1 MELDLLLTLIG
12 MGASVV
18 AAAAIARYQIRQL
31 EQQMSELRK
40 AMQANELRLDRNDMT
55 TSMTE
60 QRLNVIA
67 QMNSPENKER
77 QARELEGLRRDVDH
91 LEQTIKKPPY
101 SSLFNFWKTQPLF
114 KTNPTCFTAP
124 CFIPIQ
130 YS

>member
-31 EQQMSELRK
+31 EEQMSELRK

-91 LEQTIKKPPY
+91 IEQRIK
-101 SSLFNFWKTQPLF
+101 SMN
-114 KTNPTCFTAP
+114 
-124 CFIPIQ
+124 
-130 YS
+130 

>member
-31 EQQMSELRK
+31 EEQMGELRK

-67 QMNSPENKER
+67 QMNRPENKER

-91 LEQTIKKPPY
+91 IEQRIK
-101 SSLFNFWKTQPLF
+101 SMN
-114 KTNPTCFTAP
+114 
-124 CFIPIQ
+124 
-130 YS
+130 

>member
-18 AAAAIARYQIRQL
+18 AAAAIARYQIKQL
-31 EQQMSELRK
+31 EQQVSELRK

-55 TSMTE
+55 TGMTE

-91 LEQTIKKPPY
+91 IEQRMQ
-101 SSLFNFWKTQPLF
+101 SMN
-114 KTNPTCFTAP
+114 
-124 CFIPIQ
+124 
-130 YS
+130 

>member
-1 MELDLLLTLIG
+1 M
-12 MGASVV
+12 V

-91 LEQTIKKPPY
+91 IEQRMQ
-101 SSLFNFWKTQPLF
+101 SMN
-114 KTNPTCFTAP
+114 
-124 CFIPIQ
+124 
-130 YS
+130 

>member
-18 AAAAIARYQIRQL
+18 AAAAIARYQIKQL
-31 EQQMSELRK
+31 EQQVSELRK

-55 TSMTE
+55 TGMTE

-91 LEQTIKKPPY
+91 LEQRMQ
-101 SSLFNFWKTQPLF
+101 SMN
-114 KTNPTCFTAP
+114 
-124 CFIPIQ
+124 
-130 YS
+130 

>member
-31 EQQMSELRK
+31 EEQMSELRK

-91 LEQTIKKPPY
+91 IEQRMQ
-101 SSLFNFWKTQPLF
+101 SMN
-114 KTNPTCFTAP
+114 
-124 CFIPIQ
+124 
-130 YS
+130 

>member
-91 LEQTIKKPPY
+91 IEQRIK
-101 SSLFNFWKTQPLF
+101 SMN
-114 KTNPTCFTAP
+114 
-124 CFIPIQ
+124 
-130 YS
+130 

>member
-31 EQQMSELRK
+31 EEQMGELRK

-91 LEQTIKKPPY
+91 IEQRMQ
-101 SSLFNFWKTQPLF
+101 SMN
-114 KTNPTCFTAP
+114 
-124 CFIPIQ
+124 
-130 YS
+130 

>member
-31 EQQMSELRK
+31 EEQMGELRK

-91 LEQTIKKPPY
+91 LEQRMK
-101 SSLFNFWKTQPLF
+101 SMN
-114 KTNPTCFTAP
+114 
-124 CFIPIQ
+124 
-130 YS
+130 

>member
-67 QMNSPENKER
+67 QMNSPENNER

-91 LEQTIKKPPY
+91 IEQRMQ
-101 SSLFNFWKTQPLF
+101 SMN
-114 KTNPTCFTAP
+114 
-124 CFIPIQ
+124 
-130 YS
+130 

>member
-18 AAAAIARYQIRQL
+18 AAAAIARYQIKQL
-31 EQQMSELRK
+31 EQQVSELRK
-40 AMQANELRLDRNDMT
+40 AMQANELRLARNDMT
-55 TSMTE
+55 TGMTE

-91 LEQTIKKPPY
+91 IEQRIK
-101 SSLFNFWKTQPLF
+101 SMN
-114 KTNPTCFTAP
+114 
-124 CFIPIQ
+124 
-130 YS
+130 

>member
-1 MELDLLLTLIG
+1 
-12 MGASVV
+12 
-18 AAAAIARYQIRQL
+18 
-31 EQQMSELRK
+31 MSELRK

-91 LEQTIKKPPY
+91 IEQRIK
-101 SSLFNFWKTQPLF
+101 SMN
-114 KTNPTCFTAP
+114 
-124 CFIPIQ
+124 
-130 YS
+130 

>member
-101 SSLFNFWKTQPLF
+101 S
-114 KTNPTCFTAP
+114 
-124 CFIPIQ
+124 
-130 YS
+130 

>member
-91 LEQTIKKPPY
+91 LEQTVKKSSY
-101 SSLFNFWKTQPLF
+101 S
-114 KTNPTCFTAP
+114 
-124 CFIPIQ
+124 
-130 YS
+130 

>member
-77 QARELEGLRRDVDH
+77 QARELEGLRRDINH
-91 LEQTIKKPPY
+91 LEQKVKE
-101 SSLFNFWKTQPLF
+101 
-114 KTNPTCFTAP
+114 NPRP
-124 CFIPIQ
+124 
-130 YS
+130 

>member
-55 TSMTE
+55 TGMTE

-77 QARELEGLRRDVDH
+77 QARELEGLRRDINH
-91 LEQTIKKPPY
+91 LEQKVKE
-101 SSLFNFWKTQPLF
+101 
-114 KTNPTCFTAP
+114 NPRP
-124 CFIPIQ
+124 
-130 YS
+130 

>member
-40 AMQANELRLDRNDMT
+40 AMQANEIRLDRNDMT
-55 TSMTE
+55 TDMTE

-91 LEQTIKKPPY
+91 IEQRMQ
-101 SSLFNFWKTQPLF
+101 SMN
-114 KTNPTCFTAP
+114 
-124 CFIPIQ
+124 
-130 YS
+130 

>member
-1 MELDLLLTLIG
+1 M
-12 MGASVV
+12 V

-91 LEQTIKKPPY
+91 LEQRIK
-101 SSLFNFWKTQPLF
+101 SMN
-114 KTNPTCFTAP
+114 
-124 CFIPIQ
+124 
-130 YS
+130 

>member
-55 TSMTE
+55 TCMTE
-60 QRLNVIA
+60 QSLNVIA
-67 QMNSPENKER
+67 QMNSPENNER

-91 LEQTIKKPPY
+91 IEQRIK
-101 SSLFNFWKTQPLF
+101 SMN
-114 KTNPTCFTAP
+114 
-124 CFIPIQ
+124 
-130 YS
+130 

>member
-91 LEQTIKKPPY
+91 IEQRMQ
-101 SSLFNFWKTQPLF
+101 SMN
-114 KTNPTCFTAP
+114 
-124 CFIPIQ
+124 
-130 YS
+130 

>member
-91 LEQTIKKPPY
+91 LEQRMK
-101 SSLFNFWKTQPLF
+101 SMN
-114 KTNPTCFTAP
+114 
-124 CFIPIQ
+124 
-130 YS
+130 

>member
-18 AAAAIARYQIRQL
+18 AAAAIARYQIKQL
-31 EQQMSELRK
+31 EQQVSELRK

-55 TSMTE
+55 TGMTE

-91 LEQTIKKPPY
+91 IEQRIK
-101 SSLFNFWKTQPLF
+101 SMN
-114 KTNPTCFTAP
+114 
-124 CFIPIQ
+124 
-130 YS
+130 

>member
-31 EQQMSELRK
+31 EEQMGELRK

-91 LEQTIKKPPY
+91 IEQRIK
-101 SSLFNFWKTQPLF
+101 SMN
-114 KTNPTCFTAP
+114 
-124 CFIPIQ
+124 
-130 YS
+130 

>member
-91 LEQTIKKPPY
+91 LEQRIK
-101 SSLFNFWKTQPLF
+101 SMN
-114 KTNPTCFTAP
+114 
-124 CFIPIQ
+124 
-130 YS
+130 

>member
-31 EQQMSELRK
+31 EQQVSELRK

-55 TSMTE
+55 TGMTE

-91 LEQTIKKPPY
+91 LEQRMQ
-101 SSLFNFWKTQPLF
+101 SMN
-114 KTNPTCFTAP
+114 
-124 CFIPIQ
+124 
-130 YS
+130 

>member
-31 EQQMSELRK
+31 EEQMGELRK

-91 LEQTIKKPPY
+91 LEQRMQ
-101 SSLFNFWKTQPLF
+101 SMN
-114 KTNPTCFTAP
+114 
-124 CFIPIQ
+124 
-130 YS
+130 

>member
-91 LEQTIKKPPY
+91 LEQRMQ
-101 SSLFNFWKTQPLF
+101 SMN
-114 KTNPTCFTAP
+114 
-124 CFIPIQ
+124 
-130 YS
+130 

>member
-1 MELDLLLTLIG
+1 M
-12 MGASVV
+12 V

-91 LEQTIKKPPY
+91 IEQRIK
-101 SSLFNFWKTQPLF
+101 SMN
-114 KTNPTCFTAP
+114 
-124 CFIPIQ
+124 
-130 YS
+130 

>member
-77 QARELEGLRRDVDH
+77 QARELEGLRRDVAH
-91 LEQTIKKPPY
+91 LEQRMK
-101 SSLFNFWKTQPLF
+101 SMN
-114 KTNPTCFTAP
+114 
-124 CFIPIQ
+124 
-130 YS
+130 

>member
-60 QRLNVIA
+60 QSLNVIA

-91 LEQTIKKPPY
+91 IEQRIK
-101 SSLFNFWKTQPLF
+101 SMN
-114 KTNPTCFTAP
+114 
-124 CFIPIQ
+124 
-130 YS
+130 